1 MKMLLTL
8 NVNDLQSDR
17 RLFNELKSGGIGKNL
32 RLNFKR
38 GEHGTI
44 IRGKVI
50 KISGAF
56 NIQGRDAWCQI

>member
-38 GEHGTI
+38 GEYGTI

-56 NIQGRDAWCQI
+56 NIQGRDTWCQI